1 MTASKSW
8 VLWQIT
14 TEIIIIGSVKASKY
28 YITFC
33 RRFLN
38 RVYFISS
45 TISKYWTEN
54 CWQNNRRRIR
64 HFKNALILIVLFVYW
79 FRITPLKQTP
89 LSGMD
94 HYLQINCTVTQT
106 QHSPSWA
113 RTKLLLRHVH
123 RDTNM
128 PTDKIDTPDFRC
140 NESVRLLTFEAFNR
154 MYPEFRRYSFN
165 SDSYQSLFEYFV
177 FLSHSAC
184 LQLSC
189 PKSWPR
195 AVPQEIHGDIS
206 FHQHATTMSQC
217 FQNKIFT
224 ASSNWGLSGPQELRD

>member
-1 MTASKSW
+1 MQQRKATINGAESFSF
-8 VLWQIT
+8 T
-14 TEIIIIGSVKASKY
+14 TK
-28 YITFC
+28 
-33 RRFLN
+33 R
-38 RVYFISS
+38 S
-45 TISKYWTEN
+45 TVQATRAYCSYDM
-54 CWQNNRRRIR
+54 
-64 HFKNALILIVLFVYW
+64 H
-79 FRITPLKQTP
+79 
-89 LSGMD
+89 
-94 HYLQINCTVTQT
+94 
-106 QHSPSWA
+106 
-113 RTKLLLRHVH
+113 
-123 RDTNM
+123 NM

-140 NESVRLLTFEAFNR
+140 NESVQLLTFEAFNR

-206 FHQHATTMSQC
+206 FHQHATTMCQC

-224 ASSNWGLSGPQELRD
+224 TSSNWVLSGGQELRD